1 MIINPMGQAATGL
14 ALGSGGARGWAHIG
28 VVQALRELDI
38 QVDMVAGTSMGSLVG
53 AAIASH
59 RVDSLHQVA
68 LDLDWKHLFH
78 YFFEFTFPRTGL
90 IDGGKIVDFLNEH
103 VSTGTIPDLP
113 LPYAAVAV
121 DVITGQRHVLRD
133 GDVIQAVRASISVP
147 GIFAPVK
154 RGDAMLVD
162 GGLVDP
168 VPVDVVSDMG
178 ADVIIAVNLNRS
190 IGDLHNSPL
199 LPGPTIKPMDK
210 IERKLTRFV
219 ENINKM
225 SLVKRNPFDLGPMKN
240 LFDAART
247 PDILEVLGNSLRI
260 MEAQLAQFQLAASPP
275 DILIEP
281 ELNHINFMD
290 FHRADEAI
298 QIGYQETM
306 KVIDREKDKLN
317 EKLPLSAKLHQAIER
332 FFAHGS

>member
-1 MIINPMGQAATGL
+1 MGHTSIGL

-28 VVQALRELDI
+28 VIQALRELDI
-38 QVDMVAGTSMGSLVG
+38 EVDMVAGTSMGSLVG
-53 AAIASH
+53 AAIASK

-90 IDGGKIVDFLNEH
+90 IDGGKIVEFLREH
-103 VSTGTIPDLP
+103 VSTGNIADLP
-113 LPYAAVAV
+113 IPYAAVAV
-121 DVITGQRHVLRD
+121 DVITGKKHILNE
-133 GDVIQAVRASISVP
+133 GDVIQAVRSSISVP
-147 GIFAPVK
+147 GIFSPVK

-190 IGDLHNSPL
+190 IGDLHASPL
-199 LPGPTIKPMDK
+199 LPGPRIKPVDE
-210 IERKLTRFV
+210 IERRLTRLV
-219 ENINKM
+219 EQINKM
-225 SLVKRNPFDLGPMKN
+225 PLVKKKPFDLGPMKEMFN
-240 LFDAART
+240 AART

-260 MEAQLAQFQLAASPP
+260 MESQLAQFQLAASPP

-281 ELNHINFMD
+281 HLNHINFMD

-306 KVIDREKDKLN
+306 KVINSQKDKLK
-317 EKLPLSAKLHQAIER
+317 EKLPLSSKLYQAIER
-332 FFAHGS
+332 FFGRCE